1 MITANKYIKMLG
13 MSIDD
18 VCKTIDQLS
27 EKDAKDFMK
36 MVFIQQ
42 KYKIPFE
49 DILTDSQKNKEL
61 IETLSKY
68 TS

>member
-18 VCKTIDQLS
+18 VCKTIDKLP
-27 EKDAKDFMK
+27 EKDARDFMK

-42 KYKIPFE
+42 KYKVPFE

-68 TS
+68 IS

>member
-18 VCKTIDQLS
+18 VCKTIDKLP
-27 EKDAKDFMK
+27 EKDSKDFMK

-42 KYKIPFE
+42 KYKVPFE
-49 DILTDSQKNKEL
+49 DILTDSPNNQKL
-61 IETLSKY
+61 AETISQY
-68 TS
+68 IS

>member
-18 VCKTIDQLS
+18 VCKTIDKLP

-36 MVFIQQ
+36 IVFIQQ
-42 KYKIPFE
+42 KYKVPFE
-49 DILTDSQKNKEL
+49 DILTDSPNNKNL
-61 IETLSKY
+61 AETISQY
-68 TS
+68 IS

>member
-18 VCKTIDQLS
+18 VCKTIDKLP

-36 MVFIQQ
+36 IVFIQQ
-42 KYKIPFE
+42 KYKVPFE
-49 DILTDSQKNKEL
+49 DILTESPNNKNLAETISQY
-61 IETLSKY
+61 IS
-68 TS
+68 